1 MKLYKVTYF
10 GLFSNTADEAFSHT
24 KYVPTLN
31 DARLAV
37 RKFEYDMQG
46 IGELPIPFRETD
58 RYIQVVE
65 YKMQTE
71 DGISEYKY
79 QRSEIVATM
88 NNGDTEITKNSK
100 IFFTA

>member
-10 GLFSNTADEAFSHT
+10 GLFSNGDEAFSHT
-24 KYVPTLN
+24 KYVPKLN

-46 IGELPIPFRETD
+46 IGELPIPFCETD

-65 YKMQTE
+65 YKMKTE
-71 DGISEYKY
+71 DGISQYKY

-88 NNGDTEITKNSK
+88 HNGDAQITKNSE
-100 IFFTA
+100 IFFTS